1 MNKTRQSLAWWCF
14 GRTMDA
20 SDLIAAAVK
29 IGYKGVEMA
38 PEELWPQITDA
49 GLQIVTTG
57 GHQSIPHGFNRP
69 DQHDRIENELKVN
82 LERAV
87 KWHIPCLIVFSGNR
101 DGMDD
106 ATGLRNTVD
115 GLRRVAPLAEAAGV
129 TLVMELLNSKV
140 DHHDYMCDHTTWGAE
155 VCKQVNS
162 PAVKLL
168 YDIYHMQIMEGDVI
182 RTIRTNIDQIGHM
195 HTAGNPGRNDLD
207 ETQELYYP
215 AIARA
220 IADTGY
226 TGFIGQEFIPKGDPA
241 AALEYAFKACD
252 V

>member
-1 MNKTRQSLAWWCF
+1 MSRTKQSLAWWCF
-14 GRTMDA
+14 GRTMEA
-20 SDLIAAAVK
+20 TDLITTAVK

-49 GLQIVTTG
+49 GLQIVTAG
-57 GHQSIPHGFNRP
+57 GHQWHPYGLSRVEE
-69 DQHDRIENELKVN
+69 HDRIENEVKAK
-82 LERAV
+82 LETAA

-101 DGMDD
+101 GGMDD
-106 ATGLRNTVD
+106 ATGIRNCAI
-115 GLRRVAPLAEAAGV
+115 GLRRLAPLAEAAGV

-140 DHHDYMCDHTTWGAE
+140 DHHDYMCDRTAFGVE

-162 PAVKLL
+162 PAIKLL

-182 RTIRTNIDQIGHM
+182 RTIRDSIDHIGHM

-207 ETQELYYP
+207 ESQELYYP

-226 TGFIGQEFIPKGDPA
+226 KGFIGQEFIPKGDPA
-241 AALEYAFKACD
+241 AALEHAFKACE